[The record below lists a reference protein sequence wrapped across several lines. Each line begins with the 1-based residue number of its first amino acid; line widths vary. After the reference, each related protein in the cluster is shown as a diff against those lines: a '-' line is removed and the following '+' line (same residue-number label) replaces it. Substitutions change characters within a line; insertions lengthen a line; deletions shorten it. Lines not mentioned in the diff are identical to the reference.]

1 MFDTRENLLSQS
13 GLFVGMAEGR
23 AGFAHLSFQEFFAA
37 QRAFT
42 VNDERLPEVFLE
54 RAQTAEWRNTLSF
67 LFGRLLS
74 AFSEPK
80 KALDLLQAQIET
92 VSGSDTGQLLV
103 LADAAQVLTCKGIT
117 VPSECHSRLKDLL
130 LTAMRGPADVTTRAA
145 AGSALGWLG
154 DPRFREDRLWLPDE
168 DLLGFI
174 RVAPGAFLM
183 GSDPRLAQ
191 QAKDNERPQH
201 AVELPGYYIGRHPV
215 TVAQFQAFVDDSAF
229 GVSEAYPRPWAES
242 LRTIPNHAI
251 VSVTFQDARVYCNW
265 FTDALKRAE
274 WTPPRLREHLAKG
287 WIVRLPS
294 EAEWEKAARGA
305 VGATDAWSDEINA
318 TDADSLSSAL
328 KDSGNSP
335 VTESI
340 ITTSSPEDLR
350 SDCTS
355 SVLRRSEP
363 WTWQSLRVDSKLPA
377 QLPLSSDG
385 RRTRR
390 FSNLGADC
398 TRHHASRKACLPTYN
413 RRGFVRRV
421 SARIHEATETDLS
434 GG

>member
-1 MFDTRENLLSQS
+1 MIAYGMHTGAGPADRRTTPAAEATFHEVERWLHQYRSKRYSERSEASVFDTRENLLSQS

-251 VSVTFQDARVYCNW
+251 VSVTFQDARRMQLV
-265 FTDALKRAE
+265 
-274 WTPPRLREHLAKG
+274 H
-287 WIVRLPS
+287 
-294 EAEWEKAARGA
+294 
-305 VGATDAWSDEINA
+305 
-318 TDADSLSSAL
+318 
-328 KDSGNSP
+328 
-335 VTESI
+335 
-340 ITTSSPEDLR
+340 
-350 SDCTS
+350 
-355 SVLRRSEP
+355 RRSEE
-363 WTWQSLRVDSKLPA
+363 SRVDTPSPPRAPREGLDCQA
-377 QLPLSSDG
+377 AERSRVGEGGARCGGGD
-385 RRTRR
+385 RRM
-390 FSNLGADC
+390 
-398 TRHHASRKACLPTYN
+398 
-413 RRGFVRRV
+413 V
-421 SARIHEATETDLS
+421 
-434 GG
+434 